1 MLRTLK
7 FACVLLVALGCKRE
21 YAHFQTATT
30 DNFHKP
36 KKKAEKPI
44 VIPEDLVAKSIEEI
58 ALPTVPD
65 DDEIAAETGILTPL
79 GNNQLKDK
87 TDLFPKGL
95 FKKKS
100 GVSSKNNNRG
110 IFKKEEKRGLFE
122 KKKKK
127 KKRDGFWHGFNERL
141 KIGLVLL
148 GIAIIFALLHINI
161 LAIIFGIFAAFFIIR
176 GLRKLF

>member
-30 DNFHKP
+30 ENFHKP
-36 KKKAEKPI
+36 KNKAEKPI
-44 VIPEDLVAKSIEEI
+44 ILPEDFGAASIEEI
-58 ALPTVPD
+58 TLPTMPD
-65 DDEIAAETGILTPL
+65 DDEIAAETGISIPL
-79 GNNQLKDK
+79 GNNQVKDK
-87 TDLFPKGL
+87 TDLFPRGL

-100 GVSSKNNNRG
+100 RVAAKDNNRG
-110 IFKKEEKRGLFE
+110 LFKKQEKRGIFE
-122 KKKKK
+122 KKKKR

-161 LAIIFGIFAAFFIIR
+161 LAIIFGIFSAFFIIR

>member
-1 MLRTLK
+1 MLKTLK

-21 YAHFQTATT
+21 YAHFQKTTAE
-30 DNFHKP
+30 DFHKP
-36 KKKAEKPI
+36 KKKIEKPLLI
-44 VIPEDLVAKSIEEI
+44 EEDLVAKELETIE
-58 ALPTVPD
+58 LPTMPEDEEMAAGIGIEVP
-65 DDEIAAETGILTPL
+65 IK
-79 GNNQLKDK
+79 NNEVKDK

-100 GVSSKNNNRG
+100 KVEAKNNNKG
-110 IFKKEEKRGLFE
+110 IFKKQEKRGVFE

>member
-1 MLRTLK
+1 MLKTLK
-7 FACVLLVALGCKRE
+7 FVFVLLVALGCKRE

-30 DNFHKP
+30 ENFHKP
-36 KKKAEKPI
+36 KKKAEKPTI
-44 VIPEDLVAKSIEEI
+44 TPEDFSARELEPIAMPTIPEDEEMAAGLGVAIPIE
-58 ALPTVPD
+58 
-65 DDEIAAETGILTPL
+65 
-79 GNNQLKDK
+79 NNQVKDK
-87 TDLFPKGL
+87 TDLFPKRL

-100 GVSSKNNNRG
+100 SVSSKNNNRG

>member
-7 FACVLLVALGCKRE
+7 FACILLVALGCKRE
-21 YAHFQTATT
+21 YAHFQTTT
-30 DNFHKP
+30 TENFHKP
-36 KKKAEKPI
+36 KKKAEKPVFI
-44 VIPEDLVAKSIEEI
+44 EEALVAKELETID
-58 ALPTVPD
+58 LPTMPEDEEMAAGIGVEVP
-65 DDEIAAETGILTPL
+65 IK
-79 GNNQLKDK
+79 NNEVKDK
-87 TDLFPKGL
+87 TDLFPKRL

-100 GVSSKNNNRG
+100 SLSSKNNNRG

-122 KKKKK
+122 KKKKR